1 MLRCATGLIEL
12 CSFSGLA
19 NPGLAEGQHS
29 QTFENSLIGRVVV
42 MAILLSVF
50 VCLFVF
56 LIDWV
61 AEFQFYKTYGQ
72 G

>member
-50 VCLFVF
+50 VVFFF

-61 AEFQFYKTYGQ
+61 AEFQFDKTYGQ